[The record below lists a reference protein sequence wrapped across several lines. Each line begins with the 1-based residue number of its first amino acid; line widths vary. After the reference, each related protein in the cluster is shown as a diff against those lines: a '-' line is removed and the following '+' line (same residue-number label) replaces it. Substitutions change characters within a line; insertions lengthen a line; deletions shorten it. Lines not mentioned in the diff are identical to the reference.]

1 MRLNSISNIAKTA
14 HYDRSTKALSIGFI
28 DGSTLTIPV
37 RLLEMVVYREG
48 QWVTIEPNDEQLEA
62 VEVGVHGDRVTW
74 DELEQCY
81 RISDLKAGIYG
92 RESWMA
98 SLSMAVAL

>member
-1 MRLNSISNIAKTA
+1 MRLNSISNTAGTA
-14 HYDRSTKALSIGFI
+14 HYDRSTKALSIGFV

-37 RLLEMVVYREG
+37 RLLEMVVYRKGE
-48 QWVTIEPNDEQLEA
+48 WVAIEPTDEQLEA
-62 VEVGVHGDRVTW
+62 VELGVRGDRVIW

-92 RESWMA
+92 RDAWMKN
-98 SLSMAVAL
+98 LSEVVSS